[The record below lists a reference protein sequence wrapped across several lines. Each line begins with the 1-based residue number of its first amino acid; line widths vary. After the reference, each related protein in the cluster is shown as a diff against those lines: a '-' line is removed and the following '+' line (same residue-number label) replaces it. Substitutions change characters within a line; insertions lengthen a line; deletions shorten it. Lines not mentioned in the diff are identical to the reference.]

1 MWVKWVCKTDFDDRF
16 ALHLTAAAVRQR
28 TAQRHEKS
36 KVCILQAKHGY
47 RGIGIWGKQIWHQI
61 LAMKHRCRTTAA
73 NDTTPSKYKIKE
85 LRAQNIVIGVL
96 TCDNFK
102 FYI

>member
-1 MWVKWVCKTDFDDRF
+1 MKI
-16 ALHLTAAAVRQR
+16 
-28 TAQRHEKS
+28 KS
-36 KVCILQAKHGY
+36 LFIFQNQNQKFIYISQAKHDY
-47 RGIGIWGKQIWHQI
+47 RGIGVWGKQIWHQI
-61 LAMKHRCRTTAA
+61 LAMKHRCRTAAA